1 MRLSAQMK
9 SFIVK
14 SQKMV
19 QRVLSLFL
27 PATVLLTT
35 LTFAIPLTK
44 AETLSTMPTT
54 LTDVAAAEAASE
66 LEKTD
71 KVTEASIPITMPN
84 QTEVVATEEI
94 AATDSEISLNREAPR
109 AKRAKRALL
118 DETTGSYELSINYT
132 KDTENQA
139 IKEISVSE
147 NAKTEVTLD
156 VSGAK
161 LELQNPILKIKAP
174 KAFVKGL
181 QVSGIASEFP
191 YQRSITREGDYY
203 CLNLTFNKLK
213 GADKLHF
220 FVTST
225 FQEYLTP
232 NQTTAKLQAYL
243 LTASGQTLISSDE
256 LPYTIKVASP
266 TFDKSAKSAE
276 QIGGADDDGY
286 VRADSAASVC
296 FEFAFAP
303 SEFGL
308 DNNRAITSGEIRDTL
323 PTYQTKDGQTLTAQL
338 DTSLSKG
345 WTLDT
350 DGKTAV
356 YKIEADGWNIYGI
369 TSYHQIEV
377 KPLYLKFPGAK
388 FDTKITNT
396 ATYTLVPTQKQANE
410 ADFTGTASAEVTLI
424 KGKEIKAKLNK
435 SVDPSEVQ
443 DTKTEKAKEQTWKIT
458 PIIEG
463 QEGIKQ
469 VVITE
474 DPDTNL
480 YIVRLEDK
488 GFSFDDDAFKFIP
501 NIEKVEGKLK
511 DGTYEEV
518 KKKTGGGGFWGD
530 FFGGF
535 GGSSK
540 EWKIENPEK
549 YYGLK
554 ITLKPNAIVPAGA
567 SFISGASLG
576 VITKFREADKQNGPK
591 TYVNKASFTAV
602 SETSNSPVS
611 QNTEAS
617 FALVAFNA
625 PFKFKMTSEQANKQI
640 TKGENIDVKIEVAN
654 TVPDDDATKQRK
666 IVVIIPDGLDYV
678 GTSPFN
684 SEIYPWSD
692 KIVNKQVLADYNASG
707 KRALIYELN
716 DLKKTNM
723 DDNATGINLRFKV
736 NQLYRS
742 GELKLV
748 AYYSFDGVDQ
758 APLETSLLNN
768 AEKVADQYDINAD
781 NKMDDKVGKTELIFN
796 ALLPRGLHGY
806 TLIGRDENNL
816 TPYSISLQP
825 DQTATLAFNIFNSDT
840 TPQKGLQIYSVLPYP
855 NDTTIMPNQ
864 EGTYPKKGSTVS
876 MQLAGDITPPV
887 GYDVYYLTETPPQE
901 AADAL
906 ALATWATT
914 VTDWSTVK
922 AFKLVAKSDTEL
934 AVNSNLQI
942 TVPVKVAK
950 SGPED
955 IAVASFA
962 YKLTQQPKLVEANTV
977 RVVMPREFTLKK
989 VWQGDVW
996 YQRNKDNYKL
1006 PNYPDV
1012 DVQIKDKASQ
1022 KLVQTVTLKEA
1033 ENWQKEI
1040 KLPAYNGVNPAN
1052 YDFVEVKPTAEYFKD
1067 TASKVQ
1073 INGTTVELVNTLKLK
1088 ATIKKTFTKDKRTVD
1103 YPELP
1108 GATLILQK
1116 KHVTEADTAWQEYKR
1131 FTVAKNQVSASF
1143 EELLDIADAQGELTY
1158 KLTEANLPD
1167 GWEQRGNGQLQ
1178 LLENKPFQAELSL
1191 ENAWTKQAE
1200 PIQVQLVAWKEIV
1213 ASKDGANLPDL
1224 TNKFTFTLEA
1234 NDNAPLP
1241 ASAVNGK
1248 VAMTNPNDGK
1258 LNFGTI
1264 SFSLVDLGNLNSKT
1278 YTYKVTETGDVA
1290 DVKNDAETS
1299 KQFSLTLR
1307 LKDDGELEVAASRG
1321 AHGELV
1327 KFTNVYQVKE
1337 LNPPLRPI
1345 PSEPESE
1352 EIDLVPK
1359 AKTGKYIV
1367 AKTGETQSVL
1377 GSYSCLILLA
1387 MTLYGLHKQKA
1398 D

>member
-1 MRLSAQMK
+1 MK

-14 SQKMV
+14 LKKLAK
-19 QRVLSLFL
+19 RVLNLFV

-35 LTFAIPLTK
+35 LTFAMPLVK

-54 LTDVAAAEAASE
+54 FTDVEVTEAVTE
-66 LEKTD
+66 LGKTD
-71 KVTEASIPITMPN
+71 KVTEASGEKTTPI
-84 QTEVVATEEI
+84 QTEAVPTEGGVAT
-94 AATDSEISLNREAPR
+94 TDSEMSLNAEAPSL
-109 AKRAKRALL
+109 KRTKRALP
-118 DETTGSYELSINYT
+118 DDATGSYELSLNYT
-132 KDTENQA
+132 NDSDNQA
-139 IKEISVSE
+139 IKEIGVNE

-161 LELQNPILKIKAP
+161 LELENPILKIKAP
-174 KAFVKGL
+174 QSFIKSL

-191 YQRSITREGDYY
+191 YKRSITKEGDYY

-220 FVTST
+220 FITST
-225 FQEYLTP
+225 FREYLTP
-232 NQTTAKLQAYL
+232 NQTTVKLQAYL

-276 QIGGADDDGY
+276 QIGGADDNGY
-286 VRADSAASVC
+286 VKADSAASVC
-296 FEFAFAP
+296 FEFNFSS

-308 DNNRAITSGEIRDTL
+308 NNNRAITSGEIRDTL
-323 PTYQTKDGQTLTAQL
+323 PSYQAKDGQTLTAQL
-338 DTSLSKG
+338 DAQLSKG
-345 WTLDT
+345 WTIEA
-350 DGKTAV
+350 DGKTAT
-356 YKIEADGWNIYGI
+356 YKIQADGWNIYGI
-369 TSYHQIEV
+369 TTYNSIEV

-410 ADFTGTASAEVTLI
+410 VDFTGSDSAEVTLI

-435 SVDPSEVQ
+435 SADPSEVQ
-443 DTKTEKAKEQTWKIT
+443 DTKAEKAKEQTWQIT

-474 DPDTNL
+474 EPDANL

-488 GFSFDDDAFKFIP
+488 GFSFDNDTFKFIP
-501 NIEKVEGKLK
+501 NILKVEGKLK
-511 DGTYEEV
+511 DGNYEEV
-518 KKKTGGGGFWGD
+518 KKKSGGGGFFDD

-535 GGSSK
+535 GSSSK
-540 EWKIENPEK
+540 EWKIENAEK
-549 YYGLK
+549 YYGLR
-554 ITLKPNAIVPAGA
+554 ITLKKDAIVPSGA
-567 SFISGASLG
+567 SMLSGASLG
-576 VITKFREADKQNGPK
+576 VITKFREADKQHAPK

-611 QNTEAS
+611 KNAEAN
-617 FALVAFNA
+617 FNLVTFNA
-625 PFKFKMTSEQANKQI
+625 PFKFKMTSEQENKQI
-640 TKGENIDVKIEVAN
+640 TKDENIDVKIEVAN
-654 TVPDDDATKQRK
+654 TVPDNDATKQRK

-692 KIVNKQVLADYNASG
+692 KIINKQVLADYKASG

-758 APLETSLLNN
+758 AQLETSWINN
-768 AEKVADQYDINAD
+768 AEKVADQYDINGD
-781 NKMDDKVGKTELIFN
+781 NKTADKVGKTELTFN

-816 TPYSISLQP
+816 TPYSISIQP
-825 DQTATLAFNIFNSDT
+825 DQTAMLAFNIFNSDT
-840 TPQKGLQIYSVLPYP
+840 TPQKGLEIYSVLPYP

-864 EGTYPKKGSTVS
+864 EGAYPKRGSTVR
-876 MQLAGDITPPV
+876 MQLAGAITSPA

-901 AADAL
+901 ATDAL

-914 VTDWSTVK
+914 VADWSTVR
-922 AFKLVAKSDTEL
+922 AFKLVAKADTEL

-989 VWQGDVW
+989 VWQGDAW
-996 YQRNKDNYKL
+996 YQRNKDTYKL

-1012 DVQIKDKASQ
+1012 NVQIKDKASQ

-1033 ENWQKEI
+1033 ENWQKEV

-1067 TASKVQ
+1067 TASKVH

-1088 ATIKKTFTKDKRTVD
+1088 VTIKKTFTKDKRTIN
-1103 YPELP
+1103 YQELP

-1116 KHVTEADTAWQEYKR
+1116 KHIADDDTKWQEVKR
-1131 FTVAKNQVSASF
+1131 FTVAKNQASASF
-1143 EELLDIADAQGELTY
+1143 EALLDIADAQGELTY

-1167 GWEQRGNGQLQ
+1167 GWEQRGDGQLQ
-1178 LLENKPFQAELSL
+1178 LLENKAFQAELSL
-1191 ENAWTKQAE
+1191 ENAWTKQAD
-1200 PIQVQLVAWKEIV
+1200 PIEFTFKALKEIT
-1213 ASKDGANLPDL
+1213 ASKAGANVPNLA
-1224 TNKFTFTLEA
+1224 NKFTFTLEA
-1234 NDNAPLP
+1234 VGNAPLP
-1241 ASAVNGK
+1241 MTAQDGK
-1248 VAMTNPNDGK
+1248 VTVTNPENGVLDFGK
-1258 LNFGTI
+1258 I
-1264 SFSLVDLGNLNSKT
+1264 SFKLQDLGTADSKT
-1278 YTYKVTETGDVA
+1278 YTYKITESGQA
-1290 DVKNDAETS
+1290 KDVKNDSQVT
-1299 KQFSLTLR
+1299 KQFTVSLQLKADGTLEALAKR
-1307 LKDDGELEVAASRG
+1307 GKQGELIT
-1321 AHGELV
+1321 
-1327 KFTNVYQVKE
+1327 FTNVYQVKDSV
-1337 LNPPLRPI
+1337 PPLKPTPS
-1345 PSEPESE
+1345 PSEPE

-1359 AKTGKYIV
+1359 QDKFIV
-1367 AKTGETQSVL
+1367 AKTGEQRSVTTSFALLFLLMATCLLTFKQSKRV
-1377 GSYSCLILLA
+1377 
-1387 MTLYGLHKQKA
+1387 
-1398 D
+1398 